1 MIQIDDND
9 MPIEAAQKI
18 INGIK
23 PYEPMDF
30 EKSICKALSKDP
42 KTEVFM
48 FSVGEIEELANY
60 LLVYVNSHKEG
71 D

>member
-1 MIQIDDND
+1 MIQIEDND
-9 MPIEAAQKI
+9 TPIEAAQKI
-18 INGIK
+18 IIGVK

-42 KTEVFM
+42 QTTVNI
-48 FSVGEIEELANY
+48 FSVGDIEELANY
-60 LLVYVNSHKEG
+60 LLVYVNSHRKR

>member
-9 MPIEAAQKI
+9 TPIEAAQKI

-42 KTEVFM
+42 KTEVDM
-48 FSVGEIEELANY
+48 FSVGDIEELANY
-60 LLVYVNSHKEG
+60 LLVYVNSHKNG